1 MSDSTTVN
9 AWAAMEP
16 GARFEPYQFEF
27 GPLGDDEVEIEVT
40 HCGICH
46 SDHNMR
52 NDDWGMT
59 VFPFVGGHEVEGRV
73 ARLGASVT
81 GLAVGDRVGAG
92 WFSHT
97 DPDCPRAQAGD
108 HTLSPTSRGMI
119 VGRHGGF
126 ADRVRVQ
133 STWTFPIS
141 DAIPVG
147 EAGPLFCGGAAVWTP
162 IQNSAKPTGRVGVVG
177 IGGLGHL
184 ALKFAKSW
192 GCHVVAFTS
201 TASKREAALAMG
213 AHEVVV
219 GSDPEEI
226 VARAGTLDLLIT
238 TMDQSIDWD
247 AHIGMLAPRGRL
259 HLAGAVM
266 EPISFG
272 AFGLIMTER
281 SISGSSVAS
290 PSNTRAMLDFAG
302 RHGIAPT
309 TEHFPITSINEA
321 FDRLLAG
328 EVRHR
333 AILDFGG

>member
-1 MSDSTTVN
+1 MSESTIVN

-16 GARFEPYQFEF
+16 GARFEPFQFEF

-73 ARLGASVT
+73 ARIGASVT
-81 GLAVGDRVGAG
+81 GFAIGDRVGAG

-97 DPDCPRAQAGD
+97 DHDCPCALSGS
-108 HTLSPTSRGMI
+108 HNLSPTSQGMV

-133 STWTFPIS
+133 STWTFPLT
-141 DAIPVG
+141 DAIPIG
-147 EAGPLFCGGAAVWTP
+147 EAGPMFCGGATVWTP
-162 IQNSAKPTGRVGVVG
+162 MRKFASPTDRVGVVG

-184 ALKFAKSW
+184 AVRFARAW

-201 TASKREAALAMG
+201 SESKRDAARALG

-219 GSDPEEI
+219 GADPEELA
-226 VARAGTLDLLIT
+226 ARAGTLDLLIT
-238 TMDQSIDWD
+238 TMDVPIDWE
-247 AHIGMLAPRGRL
+247 AHVGLLAPRGRL
-259 HLAGAVM
+259 HVVGAVM
-266 EPISFG
+266 EPIPVG
-272 AFGLIMTER
+272 AFSLIMTER
-281 SISGSSVAS
+281 AISGSPVAN
-290 PSNTRAMLDFAG
+290 PTDTRAMIDFAG
-302 RHGIAPT
+302 RHGITPT
-309 TEHFPITSINEA
+309 SEHFPVASINDA

-328 EVRHR
+328 DIRHR
-333 AILDFGG
+333 AILDFDS